1 MAEIICFD
9 KGGRE
14 ARRALVAKGRAPRE
28 FFYGVMELQERGYD
42 IEQISSA
49 EPYRGPL
56 ASLRRALELAF
67 SYLNRLGLRTHF
79 LAGIQ
84 NRMRAARVAVSF
96 TDGFSFTLGH
106 YYRNIRTGAPFL
118 IGCFHG
124 LSDFESK
131 VSPLLRPLVRRM
143 IRRALHRLD
152 LVAFFGPADREF
164 GISRYGL
171 LREKTSII
179 LFGVDTEFWTP
190 GEKLPEDF
198 VFSVGQDHNRDFDTL
213 VNAEIEV
220 PIRLHT
226 ARLVVVPPE
235 RTNVLMTR
243 GSYHHSTITD
253 EELRDLYRRAMA
265 VVVPLKDVYQ
275 PTGYSVTLQAMAC
288 GKPIVLSRIRGLWA
302 PDLLRD
308 GENCLLVPPG
318 NRAALAAAIS
328 RLADDPAL
336 RIRLGHA
343 ARATAEQHF
352 NLSVAASSLEN
363 LIHHGIT
370 EKCGFRQ
377 SCDINSR
384 TTTPAD

>member
-49 EPYRGPL
+49 EPYKGPL
-56 ASLRRALELAF
+56 ATLHRALELAF
-67 SYLNRLGLRTHF
+67 SHLTRLGLRTHF
-79 LAGIQ
+79 LTGIQ
-84 NRMRAARVAVSF
+84 GRMRAARVAVSF
-96 TDGFSFTLGH
+96 TDGFSLTLGH

-118 IGCFHG
+118 VGCFHG
-124 LSDFESK
+124 LSDFEFK
-131 VSPLLRPLVRRM
+131 ATPLLRPLVRRM

-171 LREKTSII
+171 PPEKTSII

-190 GEKLPEDF
+190 GEGLPEDF
-198 VFSVGQDHNRDFDTL
+198 VFSIGQDPNRDFDTL

-226 ARLVVVPPE
+226 ALPVAIPTGRQ
-235 RTNVLMTR
+235 NVTVSK
-243 GSYHHSTITD
+243 GSYHKSTLTD
-253 EELRDLYRRAMA
+253 KELRDLYRRSLA

-288 GKPIVLSRIRGLWA
+288 GKPVVLTRIKGLWA
-302 PDLLRD
+302 PELLRD

-318 NRAALAAAIS
+318 DRNALAAAIE
-328 RLADDPAL
+328 RLAADPEL
-336 RIRLGHA
+336 RTRLGRA
-343 ARATAEQHF
+343 ARETAVKDF
-352 NLSVAASSLEN
+352 NLESGTASTELLLKLGLAAGLN
-363 LIHHGIT
+363 RPL
-370 EKCGFRQ
+370 
-377 SCDINSR
+377 
-384 TTTPAD
+384 